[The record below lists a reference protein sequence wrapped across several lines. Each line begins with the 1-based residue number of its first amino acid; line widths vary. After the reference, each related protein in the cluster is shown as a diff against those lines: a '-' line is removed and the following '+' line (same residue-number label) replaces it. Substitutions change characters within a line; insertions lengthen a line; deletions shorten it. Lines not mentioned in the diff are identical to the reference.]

1 MKEQLISFE
10 TAKLAKEKGFN
21 CGSYNVYHDSGEY
34 TMTSNSF
41 FRDNGSSRM
50 YNEKGFLEAPTQ
62 SLLQKWLRDQKVLVE
77 VSPIDGWDSWLYNI
91 TMEDAMSPFFIAH
104 QCNEEYE
111 TYEHALE
118 EGLKKALDL
127 M

>member
-1 MKEQLISFE
+1 MKEQLISYE
-10 TAKLAKEKGFN
+10 TAVLAKEKGFDE
-21 CGSYNVYHDSGEY
+21 CGISFYLRSKLISDNPI
-34 TMTSNSF
+34 SNKR
-41 FRDNGSSRM
+41 FRQPLEDIA
-50 YNEKGFLEAPTQ
+50 EAPTQ

-77 VSPIDGWDSWLYNI
+77 VSPIDGWDSWSYNI

>member
-21 CGSYNVYHDSGEY
+21 EYCYNCYNGNGYLNTAEDNHFELFFNGDLY
-34 TMTSNSF
+34 TV
-41 FRDNGSSRM
+41 
-50 YNEKGFLEAPTQ
+50 APTQ

-77 VSPIDGWDSWLYNI
+77 VSPIDGWDSWSYNI
-91 TMEDAMSPFFIAH
+91 TMEDAISPFFIAH

>member
-1 MKEQLISFE
+1 MKEQLTSFE
-10 TAKLAKEKGFN
+10 TAKLAKEKGFDPIPQ
-21 CGSYNVYHDSGEY
+21 GIYTKYYSKTDEY
-34 TMTSNSF
+34 ELLVFKKSVTSVRN
-41 FRDNGSSRM
+41 DDI
-50 YNEKGFLEAPTQ
+50 KVATQ

-77 VSPIDGWDSWLYNI
+77 VSPIDGWDSWSYNI
-91 TMEDAMSPFFIAH
+91 TREDAMSPFFIAH